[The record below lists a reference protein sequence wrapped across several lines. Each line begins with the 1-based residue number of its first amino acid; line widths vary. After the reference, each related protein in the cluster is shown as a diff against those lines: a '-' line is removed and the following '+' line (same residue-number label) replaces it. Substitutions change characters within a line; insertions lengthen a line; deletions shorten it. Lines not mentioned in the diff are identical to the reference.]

1 MIEKEYKVLI
11 SEEQYQKIYEWGREW
26 NVNSQ
31 INFYYYDLNRKAV
44 DEGLTIRVRSMA
56 KGLFFQIKQTISKI
70 GALSETNEYQ
80 KSIVTVP
87 YIITK
92 EQICAVSGIV
102 FEDVY
107 LDGWLYTERRCCR
120 RFEGIEIALDKNI
133 YCDTEDLE
141 LEIEFIDERN
151 VPYILS
157 EIKKFGVDFSY
168 STAGKFTRYVSQRS
182 KGNIR

>member
-26 NVNSQ
+26 SENSQ
-31 INFYYYDLNRKAV
+31 INFYYYDINRKV
-44 DEGLTIRVRSMA
+44 VGEGLTIRVRSMV
-56 KGLFFQIKQTISKI
+56 KGLFLQIKQKICKI

-80 KSIVTVP
+80 KTIDMVP

-92 EQICAVSGIV
+92 EEIFALSNIV
-102 FEDVY
+102 IEDVY

-120 RFEGIEIALDKNI
+120 RFDGIEIALDKNI